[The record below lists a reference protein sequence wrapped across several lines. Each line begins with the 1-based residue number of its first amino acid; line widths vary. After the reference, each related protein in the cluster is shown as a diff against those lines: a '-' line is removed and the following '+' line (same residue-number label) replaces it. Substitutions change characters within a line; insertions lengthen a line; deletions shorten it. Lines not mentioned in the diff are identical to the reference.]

1 MSIQAQK
8 VYDYHISDLSAP
20 GRTESRELADSV
32 DEVAHDIAIRGE
44 LEGYDEGDVQLVRD
58 LAQRCK
64 EYSNALIMSNME
76 IERKFKDDI
85 DDLTEQVFEMRG

>member
-1 MSIQAQK
+1 M
-8 VYDYHISDLSAP
+8 
-20 GRTESRELADSV
+20 
-32 DEVAHDIAIRGE
+32 
-44 LEGYDEGDVQLVRD
+44 EGYDEGDVQLVRD